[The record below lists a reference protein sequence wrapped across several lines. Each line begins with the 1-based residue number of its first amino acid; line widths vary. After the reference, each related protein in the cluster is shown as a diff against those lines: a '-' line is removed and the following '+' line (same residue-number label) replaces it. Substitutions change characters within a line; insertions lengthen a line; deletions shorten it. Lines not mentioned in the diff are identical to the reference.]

1 MADPILDDDP
11 CAGMDLV
18 ALRQGLERLVELELS
33 IVKLAEQAE
42 STLPTPDLRAQ
53 AVPLLRDLRDLAAK
67 GSEAL
72 EARLKALEA
81 ERGLYPDD

>member
-1 MADPILDDDP
+1 MADPLLDDDP

-18 ALRQGLERLVELELS
+18 ALRQGLERLVELELAV
-33 IVKLAEQAE
+33 VKLGEQAAAA
-42 STLPTPDLRAQ
+42 LPTPALRDA
-53 AVPLLRDLRDLAAK
+53 AVPILRDLRDLAAK